1 VFARLEKETYTGR
14 RANNTYEM
22 IIQGVV
28 FPSIKVLDEPD
39 RLLRLSGSQTGLNA
53 TIPTE
58 VAAAAYSYFF
68 HDGLNVTYSLEAT
81 IPVVCTQEWSLQGDS
96 GVDSKTTL
104 YYHKDD
110 MRSLKPLLDIGQL
123 VEEVSGLVE
132 MDYKP
137 PDYQA
142 QVPNQTFMY
151 FNPIWKPSPEPES
164 SSWLG
169 IMLYGYII
177 GGTQPTRNASALLP
191 WLLAKGDEDARVR
204 LRVKVITLNAHW
216 KTDTMQLANRANLRR
231 AILTPDQ
238 SSLSK
243 RSRTRPITLDLT
255 GANSIH
261 SATFVRVMAS
271 IGVPI
276 AAAFA
281 MMLSKVPLQ
290 HLEANR
296 TLFDTS
302 DSNTTYDENSLRDH
316 QKLFSTSPTPNLS
329 SNEATLNFSAIQ
341 YGYGYASRSTSVY
354 LSMTVMIVY
363 CVIAISYIFY
373 MIVTGSTST
382 AWNSGAELVALA
394 LQSRKPDYLGH
405 TGVGIDS
412 IKTYGEGVGIR
423 VNTENE
429 LELVF
434 ARDRDFDE
442 AGLQKLERRVAY

>member
-1 VFARLEKETYTGR
+1 
-14 RANNTYEM
+14 
-22 IIQGVV
+22 
-28 FPSIKVLDEPD
+28 
-39 RLLRLSGSQTGLNA
+39 
-53 TIPTE
+53 
-58 VAAAAYSYFF
+58 
-68 HDGLNVTYSLEAT
+68 
-81 IPVVCTQEWSLQGDS
+81 
-96 GVDSKTTL
+96 
-104 YYHKDD
+104 
-110 MRSLKPLLDIGQL
+110 
-123 VEEVSGLVE
+123 
-132 MDYKP
+132 
-137 PDYQA
+137 
-142 QVPNQTFMY
+142 
-151 FNPIWKPSPEPES
+151 
-164 SSWLG
+164 
-169 IMLYGYII
+169 
-177 GGTQPTRNASALLP
+177 
-191 WLLAKGDEDARVR
+191 
-204 LRVKVITLNAHW
+204 
-216 KTDTMQLANRANLRR
+216 
-231 AILTPDQ
+231 
-238 SSLSK
+238 
-243 RSRTRPITLDLT
+243 
-255 GANSIH
+255 
-261 SATFVRVMAS
+261 MAS